1 MQIPTS
7 PSINRARR
15 YFFPRNWYVH
25 RSIGENAVLTRD
37 NVLQKGAKGKTVVD
51 FGCRDISIGGDI
63 KIDFFSNT
71 ARKVSATAPF
81 EARTNDACRAHR

>member
-1 MQIPTS
+1 M
-7 PSINRARR
+7 
-15 YFFPRNWYVH
+15 
-25 RSIGENAVLTRD
+25 NAVVLTRD

-71 ARKVSATAPF
+71 ARKVSATVPF
-81 EARTNDACRAHR
+81 EARTNDTCRAHR